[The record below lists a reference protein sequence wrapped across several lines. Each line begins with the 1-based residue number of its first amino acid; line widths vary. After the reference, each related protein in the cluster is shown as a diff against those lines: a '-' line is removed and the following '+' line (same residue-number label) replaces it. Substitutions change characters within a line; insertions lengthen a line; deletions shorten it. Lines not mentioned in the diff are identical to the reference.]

1 MLYYFQLTC
10 LCHKIMELE
19 TMATDIHQCIDYNVN
34 VYLFSRLLLAFEKYV
49 FSLKCGGN
57 SSTPGSTAAEKDS
70 GSRSTSG
77 STSGNTSTSSS
88 TGASGSVK
96 TEKRLRIKEE
106 PHIRRRSTTA
116 TERRQRSED
125 EKGSASEVSFLS
137 LYSPLV
143 GLHACLCAH
152 LLTAEHRCLQP
163 FGYFSLKQIN
173 KNNFSQS
180 KFIWTKQ
187 KEVI

>member
-19 TMATDIHQCIDYNVN
+19 TMATYIHQCIDYNVN
-34 VYLFSRLLLAFEKYV
+34 VHLFSRLLLAFEKYV

-70 GSRSTSG
+70 GSGSTSG
-77 STSGNTSTSSS
+77 STSTSSS

-96 TEKRLRIKEE
+96 TEKRLKIKEE

-116 TERRQRSED
+116 TERRRRSED

-152 LLTAEHRCLQP
+152 LLTAEQRCLHP

-180 KFIWTKQ
+180 NFI
-187 KEVI
+187 